1 MPGLLYPSLIGMNCR
16 LSGIRSGSTQS
27 DSKYVASQVSDAFL
41 RLDTLTEHTKNV
53 YQALVTIAK
62 TNRNLHKAH
71 KKDIIIAEVD
81 RLSRI
86 FVSETS
92 LFLTGLQA
100 LLHNQFSPLLV
111 DPEKVQSAYDEVV
124 DKAKEAN
131 LKPLTEDSDLI
142 FQSEVSVMGTA
153 DGDLVCIIHIPLYSG
168 ELMNLFRYVP
178 APFLLQDGLT
188 TTIRSDKSYLALDPS
203 GTLGK
208 ELSEAEIFRCKRIN
222 RIYHCGNENVMQ
234 KNLSQLC
241 LFNLYK
247 QRMKEI
253 ERFCDVTVSEVASH
267 AVQLSGNQFRILVSR
282 PTQLTIAC
290 LEGAKVKTIQG
301 ISLLT
306 LTKECPKAN
315 TPDHFFVRNPHIISS
330 QELIPLPLVHD
341 AKEWLKD
348 VNATDE
354 GVDLQ
359 EIFKE
364 LSQDHTGRVPMDK
377 FKYRVI
383 HHQTFRFKSWLTY
396 LQLTLTVIGVV
407 VLSYNFVALSVK
419 YLFPLISR
427 LVPERFRRR
436 RDRVRQYRIIRRPR
450 QDIELRQRIR
460 PSAPAAS

>member
-1 MPGLLYPSLIGMNCR
+1 M
-16 LSGIRSGSTQS
+16 
-27 DSKYVASQVSDAFL
+27 SDAFL
-41 RLDTLTEHTKNV
+41 RLDTLTEHTENV
-53 YQALVTIAK
+53 YQALITIAK

-71 KKDIIIAEVD
+71 KREVIVAEVH

-92 LFLTGLQA
+92 MFLTGLQS
-100 LLHNQFSPLLV
+100 LLANKFSPLMV

-124 DKAKEAN
+124 DKAKEVN

-142 FQSEVSVMGTA
+142 FQSEASVMSTTE
-153 DGDLVCIIHIPLYSG
+153 GDLICIIHIPLYSG

-188 TTIRSDKSYLALDPS
+188 TTVRNDKSYLVLDPS

-222 RIYHCGNENVMQ
+222 RIYHCGSENVIQ

-290 LEGAKVKTIQG
+290 LEGAKVETIQG
-301 ISLLT
+301 IHLLT

-315 TPDHFFVRNPHIISS
+315 TPDHFFVRNPHIVSS

-354 GVDLQ
+354 GVDLR

-364 LSQDHTGRVPMDK
+364 LNQDHTGRVPMDK

-383 HHQTFRFKSWLTY
+383 HHQTFRFKTWLTY
-396 LQLTLTVIGVV
+396 LQLTLTVIAVV
-407 VLSYNFVALSVK
+407 VLSYDFIALSIK
-419 YLFPLISR
+419 YLFPLVSR
-427 LVPERFRRR
+427 LIPERFRRKK
-436 RDRVRQYRIIRRPR
+436 DRVRQYRVIRRPR
-450 QDIELRQRIR
+450 QDIELRQHIS
-460 PSAPAAS
+460 PPAPPVSSN

>member
-1 MPGLLYPSLIGMNCR
+1 MNH
-16 LSGIRSGSTQS
+16 TQN
-27 DSKYVASQVSDAFL
+27 L
-41 RLDTLTEHTKNV
+41 
-53 YQALVTIAK
+53 YQALVTIAE
-62 TNRNLHKAH
+62 TNRNLHTAQ
-71 KKDIIIAEVD
+71 KKEIIVAEVD

-100 LLHNQFSPLLV
+100 LLDNKFSPLLA
-111 DPEKVQSAYDEVV
+111 DPEKVQQADDEVV
-124 DKAKEAN
+124 DKVKDVN
-131 LKPLTEDSDLI
+131 LKPLTGDSDLI
-142 FQSEVSVMGTA
+142 FQSEVSVLGTT
-153 DGDLVCIIHIPLYSG
+153 DGDLVCIIHIPFYSG
-168 ELMNLFRYVP
+168 DLMKLFRYVP
-178 APFLLQDGLT
+178 APFLLQDGLIT
-188 TTIRSDKSYLALDPS
+188 TVRSDKPYLALDPS

-208 ELSEAEIFRCKRIN
+208 ELNEAEFFCCKRIN
-222 RIYHCGNENVMQ
+222 RIYHCVSENVMQ

-290 LEGAKVKTIQG
+290 KEGAKVETIQG
-301 ISLLT
+301 IHLLT

-315 TPDHFFVRNPHIISS
+315 TPDHFFVRNPHIVSS
-330 QELIPLPLVHD
+330 QELISLLLVHD

-348 VNATDE
+348 INATDKD
-354 GVDLQ
+354 VDLQ

-364 LSQDHTGRVPMDK
+364 LNQDHTGCVLMDK
-377 FKYRVI
+377 FKYRVV
-383 HHQTFRFKSWLTY
+383 HHQTFMFKTWLTY
-396 LQLTLTVIGVV
+396 LQLSLTVIGVV
-407 VLSYNFVALSVK
+407 VLTYNFIALSVK

-427 LVPERFRRR
+427 FVPERFRRKK
-436 RDRVRQYRIIRRPR
+436 DKIRQYRAIRRPC

-460 PSAPAAS
+460 PSPPPIAPI